1 MITVSAQFPADIPH
15 EVIAQTLA
23 YIGGRIVDA
32 APVRTVQ
39 SVRKT
44 AKKQSIDYQDL
55 TVINKE
61 TGEVKREI
69 DGVTVAKLI
78 AKMNSAR
85 NRFNNSDGRS
95 AGRYWSAH
103 ELEQVAK
110 RRPDTYAQEYIRAFC
125 SGLSHVKAE
134 YTNGVQA

>member
-1 MITVSAQFPADIPH
+1 MIAVNVQFPEGVPH

-32 APVRTVQ
+32 APVRTVAK
-39 SVRKT
+39 SRKVSAT
-44 AKKQSIDYQDL
+44 KAADYQDL
-55 TVINKE
+55 TVFNKE

-78 AKMNSAR
+78 AKMDGNR
-85 NRFNNSDGRS
+85 RRFNNSDGRG
-95 AGRYWSAH
+95 AGRYWTAH

-110 RRPDTYAQEYIRAFC
+110 RRPDTFAQEYIRAFC

-134 YTNGVQA
+134 YTNGVTA